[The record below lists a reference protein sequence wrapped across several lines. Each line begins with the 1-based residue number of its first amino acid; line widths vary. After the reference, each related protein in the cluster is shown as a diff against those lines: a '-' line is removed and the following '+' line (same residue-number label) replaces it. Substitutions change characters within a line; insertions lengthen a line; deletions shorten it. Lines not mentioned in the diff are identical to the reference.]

1 MATPLPPS
9 SNEPLSRLQEI
20 EKKARDLVRLALFN
34 EQRRMPLRRDEI
46 SKKGALR
53 YCSDILTGVEQISAV
68 LGSATRS
75 FSVVLAAAN
84 QILQR
89 TFGME
94 LVEMQAMPTD
104 KDMSEKDADLL
115 KTTGVKKKRK

>member
-34 EQRRMPLRRDEI
+34 EQRRIPLRRDEI

-53 YCSDILTGVEQISAV
+53 SCSDILTGVEQISAV
-68 LGSATRS
+68 LGSATRT
-75 FSVVLAAAN
+75 FSAVLAAAN

-115 KTTGVKKKRK
+115 KTTGVKKKGK

>member
-1 MATPLPPS
+1 MTRQTRSQRPPQASQSRPPRATQAGRSRRAQVEEEPEEEQGAQEAHDEDEGEGDKVQGVSRLATPLQPS

-53 YCSDILTGVEQISAV
+53 YCSDILPG
-68 LGSATRS
+68 R
-75 FSVVLAAAN
+75 
-84 QILQR
+84 
-89 TFGME
+89 
-94 LVEMQAMPTD
+94 
-104 KDMSEKDADLL
+104 
-115 KTTGVKKKRK
+115 

>member
-1 MATPLPPS
+1 MRYP
-9 SNEPLSRLQEI
+9 R
-20 EKKARDLVRLALFN
+20 KVRCGIAQTFC
-34 EQRRMPLRRDEI
+34 P
-46 SKKGALR
+46 
-53 YCSDILTGVEQISAV
+53 GVEQFSAV
-68 LGSATRS
+68 LGSATRT
-75 FSVVLAAAN
+75 FSAVLAAAN

-115 KTTGVKKKRK
+115 KTTGVKKKCK